1 MRKERFKPYGIDIEY
16 EQRTYKYVG
25 RDYGN
30 SKNLYLGFLK
40 RVMRFSREMRNK
52 RQHKYAICNTYTEWE
67 SHVRNVIK
75 KDILNSN
82 DLIHWLYHKRNMEKQ
97 ILEAVKTIVIPI
109 YLTILTTSHFFN
121 IESKSYGISGSVG
134 GFIIVI
140 IMVFSVCFS
149 FLYNAYGRVNFY
161 NDFIKI
167 AEAEL
172 MDKQVKGNDK
182 YIG

>member
-1 MRKERFKPYGIDIEY
+1 MRKKRFNPYGIDIEY
-16 EQRTYKYVG
+16 EQKTYKYVG
-25 RDYGN
+25 KDYGN
-30 SKNLYLGFLK
+30 SKNTNLGFLGN
-40 RVMRFSREMRNK
+40 VLRFSRKMRNRK
-52 RQHKYAICNTYTEWE
+52 QEKYAICNTYTEWE

-82 DLIHWLYHKRNMEKQ
+82 DLVHWLYHKRNIEKQ
-97 ILEAVKTIVIPI
+97 IFEAVKTIVIPI
-109 YLTILTTSHFFN
+109 YLTILTTSHFYN

-140 IMVFSVCFS
+140 IMVFSVCFE
-149 FLYNAYGRVNFY
+149 FLYHAYGRVNFY

-172 MDKQVKGNDK
+172 IDKQVKGNDE
-182 YIG
+182 YNG

>member
-1 MRKERFKPYGIDIEY
+1 MRKKHFKPYGIDIEY

-52 RQHKYAICNTYTEWE
+52 RQQKYAICNTYTEWE

-109 YLTILTTSHFFN
+109 YLTILTTSHFYN
-121 IESKSYGISGSVG
+121 LESKSYGISSSVG
-134 GFIIVI
+134 GFIIVS
-140 IMVFSVCFS
+140 IMVFFVCFD

-161 NDFIKI
+161 NDFIRI

-172 MDKQVKGNDK
+172 IDKQVKSNGEYN
-182 YIG
+182 G